1 MAYGFVSPL
10 AHVLENRTALSV
22 KVLECIK
29 VTLLAS
35 MNGYPPQL
43 AVEFGRKVLYS
54 SERPSFTELEEHVRQ
69 AKASA
74 QSRLTFR

>member
-1 MAYGFVSPL
+1 VAPL
-10 AHVLENRTALSV
+10 ASRIEGCTAEAV

-43 AVEFGRKVLYS
+43 AVEFGRKILFSGV
-54 SERPSFTELEEHVRQ
+54 RPTFEELEEHVRQ
-69 AKASA
+69 AKSASGA
-74 QSRLTFR
+74 GKA